1 MIRRPM
7 RQWMLRITAY
17 ADRLLEDLDSLDWC
31 VLDHTSS
38 SPTQPHPHL
47 LPSTRPESIKD
58 MQRNWIG
65 RSIGV
70 ELGFQVHEGAA
81 AGKTIQVFTTRP
93 DTLFGVTYVVVA
105 PEHPLTLTLATGA
118 QREAVAAYLEA
129 ASRKSDLERTELSK
143 NKTGVWT
150 GAYARNPATGE
161 DVPVW
166 VSDYVLGGY
175 GCGAVMAVPAHDER
189 DFEFARAFSLPIQQV
204 VSAGSHAP
212 AELPLTA
219 AGTVVNSANA
229 AAGLDINGASDE
241 FSTGPPRCIAF
252 LAHPHPKPDERH
264 RFPLQDSRRTRP
276 PMPLPPGSK
285 PAGSGPRK

>member
-1 MIRRPM
+1 VIRRPM

-31 VLDHTSS
+31 APD
-38 SPTQPHPHL
+38 HPHL
-47 LPSTRPESIKD
+47 VFPTHSLTPATRPESIKD

-70 ELGFQVHEGAA
+70 ELGFQVQEGAA

-93 DTLFGVTYVVVA
+93 DTLFGVTYVVMA

-129 ASRKSDLERTELSK
+129 SSRKSDLERTELSK

-189 DFEFARAFSLPIQQV
+189 DFEFARAFCLPIRQV
-204 VSAGSHAP
+204 VSAGGSHAP
-212 AELPLTA
+212 ELPLTA
-219 AGTVVNSANA
+219 AGTIVNSANA
-229 AAGLDINGASDE
+229 ATGLDINGAFQMSE
-241 FSTGPPRCIAF
+241 ALLRRNAVRRLP
-252 LAHPHPKPDERH
+252 
-264 RFPLQDSRRTRP
+264 FPASNPIVCLHGLLQDSRRKRP
-276 PMPLPPGSK
+276 PTPLPPGWK
-285 PAGSGPRK
+285 PAGSAPRK

>member
-1 MIRRPM
+1 
-7 RQWMLRITAY
+7 
-17 ADRLLEDLDSLDWC
+17 
-31 VLDHTSS
+31 
-38 SPTQPHPHL
+38 
-47 LPSTRPESIKD
+47 

-65 RSIGV
+65 RSIGI
-70 ELGFQVHEGAA
+70 ELGFQVHEGVA

-105 PEHPLTLTLATGA
+105 PEHPLTLMLATSA
-118 QREAVAAYLEA
+118 QREAVASYLDA

-189 DFEFARAFSLPIQQV
+189 DFEFARAFNLPIRQV
-204 VSAGSHAP
+204 VTAGGSHAP

-219 AGTVVNSANA
+219 AGTAVNSANA
-229 AAGLDINGASDE
+229 TAGLDINGASE
-241 FSTGPPRCIAF
+241 EGVVIAS
-252 LAHPHPKPDERH
+252 DV
-264 RFPLQDSRRTRP
+264 SS
-276 PMPLPPGSK
+276 LPS
-285 PAGSGPRK
+285 